1 MDRNRLSQIKTTDIT
16 ESRVNEALVTW
27 LKTSGPT
34 YMLVVLLVLI
44 AYLGYVRYS
53 QHKVDARDQAWIDLV
68 DTDHPDS
75 LADIAAE
82 HDGIFAVAHI
92 ARLQAAARYL
102 TAVQGGKPI
111 DIDPTNTSQ
120 LLTAE
125 QRDQYLRL
133 ADGLYD
139 EVLKADDGSAGMALH
154 AAQAMDGKAAV
165 AECRVQLDEAKSWH
179 EKAANRVR
187 EVFPELAARL
197 DTRAQTTSE
206 LAGELSLPS
215 ASATPK
221 PQNTPPT
228 RQQASVMEGL
238 RKLVLPNAP
247 AAQAPSM
254 PFMPTMTQ
262 MPQTPRAP
270 GTPGTP
276 STPGTPR

>member
-27 LKTSGPT
+27 LRTSGPT
-34 YMLVVLLVLI
+34 YLLAVLVMLI
-44 AYLGYVRYS
+44 AYLFYVRYT
-53 QHKVDARDQAWIDLV
+53 QGKVDARDQAWIDLI

-75 LADIAAE
+75 LQDVATE
-82 HDGIFAVAHI
+82 HDGIFAVPHI
-92 ARLQAAARYL
+92 ARLQAAARYM

-120 LLTAE
+120 LLSAE

-139 EVLKADDGSAGMALH
+139 QVLSADDGSMRMALH
-154 AAQAMDGKAAV
+154 AAQALDGKAAV
-165 AECRVQLDEAKSWH
+165 AECRVQLDEARSWH

-187 EVFPELAARL
+187 DSYPELATRL
-197 DTRAQTTSE
+197 DSRATTTSD
-206 LAGELSLPS
+206 LMAALSLPT
-215 ASATPK
+215 ASALPK
-221 PQNTPPT
+221 AQATPPQ

-247 AAQAPSM
+247 SSQMPSM
-254 PFMPTMTQ
+254 PSMPNLMQLPQRPTM
-262 MPQTPRAP
+262 
-270 GTPGTP
+270 
-276 STPGTPR
+276 PGTPR